1 MRATGEVRKIDS
13 AGRVVIPKEMMK
25 SLGINNGDTIEFLLF
40 EAGYVFFR
48 KHKPHIN
55 ELQNIKIT
63 EEKIRKNNACN
74 LDKIDETIR
83 LLNNV
88 KKLYKTYLG
97 MDLNL

>member
-1 MRATGEVRKIDS
+1 MRATGIVRKIDS
-13 AGRVVIPKEMMK
+13 VGSVVLPKEMMK

-40 EAGYVFFR
+40 GEEYIILR
-48 KHKPHIN
+48 KHKPYIN
-55 ELQNIKIT
+55 VIENTKFT
-63 EEKIRKNNACN
+63 EDDKSDDNSYN

-97 MDLNL
+97 MD

>member
-40 EAGYVFFR
+40 EAGYVFLR

-97 MDLNL
+97 MD